1 MLVAVLVAY
10 RLRVL
15 AVRMVIHIGDNRD
28 ALRAF
33 VAGGHAG
40 TQQVDVAI
48 SVGGRH

>member
-10 RLRVL
+10 RLWVL
-15 AVRMVIHIGDNRD
+15 AVRMIIHIGDNWN

-40 TQQVDVAI
+40 AQQVDVAVA
-48 SVGGRH
+48 VGGRH